1 MDKGLYVYIALCKD
15 SSYYVGVTNN
25 VEKRIAQHNYG
36 EDSNAYT
43 FYRRPIK
50 LVWQNKFSNNLEA
63 IEWEKKIKGWT
74 RKKKEALMKG
84 DFDLIHELAKCQN
97 DTNSKFNE

>member
-15 SSYYVGVTNN
+15 NSYYVGVTNN
-25 VEKRIAQHNYG
+25 VEKRISQHNSG
-36 EDSNAYT
+36 EDSSTYT

-63 IEWEKKIKGWT
+63 IKLDTVWIFSPSTITNKSYVPET
-74 RKKKEALMKG
+74 R
-84 DFDLIHELAKCQN
+84 
-97 DTNSKFNE
+97 